1 MVYEPYIFIF
11 YDGRDRDTALRV
23 IHRINEGGYR
33 TVVGEAGA
41 EQDGEKLAK
50 ELLGSYCVLNLITHS
65 YADSLECRQM
75 VTYAQQKKKD
85 MIDLY
90 VEDAELPSGLE
101 MQLRG
106 GDSLRLSDGEEEFYK
121 KLFALPVIETCN
133 VKKTLTSKERTEIAL
148 KIDQYNTREL
158 IPAAVML
165 LYPIIGPAV
174 MHYTTVDYVGGLL
187 FTILNILPLTAILL
201 LAFSLA
207 RKMSRDSASFKL
219 DNAMPIVLFIGL
231 CAIPVTAI
239 IDVFFI
245 HSVENV
251 ILKILISLGIN
262 ILSAIVASI
271 VLIIASMKKGA

>member
-11 YDGRDRDTALRV
+11 YDGRDREAALRV
-23 IHRINEGGYR
+23 IRRLEEGGYR
-33 TVVGEAGA
+33 TVVGEAGTG
-41 EQDGEKLAK
+41 QDGEKLAS

-65 YADSLECRQM
+65 YADSLECRQL

-90 VEDAELPSGLE
+90 IEDVELPSGLE

-106 GDSLRLSDGEEEFYK
+106 GDSLRLSDGEGAFYDR
-121 KLFALPVIETCN
+121 LFALSIIETCN
-133 VKKTLTSKERTEIAL
+133 VEKKLTSKERTEIAL
-148 KIDQYNTREL
+148 KIDQYNAREL
-158 IPAAVML
+158 IPSTVML

-187 FTILNILPLTAILL
+187 FTILNILPLTVILL
-201 LAFSLA
+201 LAFALA
-207 RKMSRDSASFKL
+207 RKMSSDSASFKL
-219 DNAMPIVLFIGL
+219 DNAMPMLLFIGM
-231 CAIPVTAI
+231 CSIPVTAI

-251 ILKILISLGIN
+251 ILKILVSIGIN
-262 ILSAIVASI
+262 LLSTIVAFI
-271 VLIIASMKKGA
+271 TLVIASMKKGA